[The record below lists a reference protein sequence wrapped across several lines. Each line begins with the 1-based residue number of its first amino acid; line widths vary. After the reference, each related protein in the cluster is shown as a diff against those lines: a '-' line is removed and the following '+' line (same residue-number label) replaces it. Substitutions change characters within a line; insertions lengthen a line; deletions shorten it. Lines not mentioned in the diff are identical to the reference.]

1 MAQAVVVESSQ
12 TSGQELRMG
21 EESVLSRHRRTNVEI
36 CGTHRNAESL
46 GAAFM
51 EATAL
56 CGEYTHT
63 ATPKDQRGG
72 QPLRSPM
79 GFVFRAKG
87 KRFDGTTNCRGWP
100 AFHTRGLTHGLS
112 RMKGNFHVR

>member
-1 MAQAVVVESSQ
+1 MAKAVVVELSQ
-12 TSGQELRMG
+12 TSRQELRMG
-21 EESVLSRHRRTNVEI
+21 EESLLSRHRRTDVEI
-36 CGTHRNAESL
+36 CGTHQHTESL

-63 ATPKDQRGG
+63 TTPKDQRGG

-79 GFVFRAKG
+79 AFVFRAKG
-87 KRFDGTTNCRGWP
+87 KRFDGTTDCRG
-100 AFHTRGLTHGLS
+100 
-112 RMKGNFHVR
+112 